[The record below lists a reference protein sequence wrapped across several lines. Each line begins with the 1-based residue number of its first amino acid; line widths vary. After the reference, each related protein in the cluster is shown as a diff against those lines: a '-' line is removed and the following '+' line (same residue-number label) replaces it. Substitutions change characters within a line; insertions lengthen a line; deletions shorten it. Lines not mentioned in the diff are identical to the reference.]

1 MRNYTTLDLVRFN
14 RFANENKDLKPI
26 ELIKLYNEKYLF
38 YFNTVSEFSI
48 TIELIKLYNEKYPEK
63 TAKKKLINISKA
75 LGINN
80 LHKAL
85 TGNDIPEDERWEHE
99 A

>member
-1 MRNYTTLDLVRFN
+1 MLGFRALRAGNTKIMRNYTTLDLVRFN
-14 RFANENKDLKPI
+14 RLANENKNLKP
-26 ELIKLYNEKYLF
+26 
-38 YFNTVSEFSI
+38 
-48 TIELIKLYNEKYPEK
+48 IELIKLYNEKYPEK
-63 TAKKKLINISKA
+63 TAKEKLINLSKA

-85 TGNDIPEDERWEHE
+85 TGNDIPEGERWEHE

>member
-1 MRNYTTLDLVRFN
+1 MRYNYTALDLWRASKMEKLKKENAIDFIKRF
-14 RFANENKDLKPI
+14 D
-26 ELIKLYNEKYLF
+26 
-38 YFNTVSEFSI
+38 
-48 TIELIKLYNEKYPEK
+48 EKYPEK
-63 TAKKKLINISKA
+63 TAKEKLINLSKV

-80 LHKAL
+80 LHKTL